1 MVTAIHQEVVF
12 EDEICSHLKAN
23 GWLFDGPLP
32 YEKGHAYDAGYDKR
46 HALFP
51 DDSIAWVKKTQ
62 PDVWAKFTSHHGD
75 AQEAEREF
83 IRMLAA
89 DLDRERKTIRKDD
102 PQLWGSLHTLR
113 RGFKHINATF
123 KMAQFAP
130 ANSLNPKLWDDFGAN
145 ILRVV
150 RQVHYSTHNGNSIDL
165 VLFLNGIPVATI
177 ELKTETTQSIEQ
189 AMRQYRKDRLPRDPE
204 TNSEEPLLGF
214 GRRSLVHFA
223 LSSDEVRMTTKL
235 DGDKTRFLP
244 FNRGI
249 SDGKGG
255 AGAGNPADV
264 KRGHATAYFWYEV
277 LVCKSFMD
285 ILGKFISIEVKE
297 SAKLKTG

>member
-130 ANSLNPKLWDDFGAN
+130 ANSLNPKLWDDFGMQGSQLYGYWSPN
-145 ILRVV
+145 VQV
-150 RQVHYSTHNGNSIDL
+150 RTGREDVKATVFKQDGRALVAIASWAADTVSITPQVDWAALGID
-165 VLFLNGIPVATI
+165 PARATI
-177 ELKTETTQSIEQ
+177 T
-189 AMRQYRKDRLPRDPE
+189 APAV
-204 TNSEEPLLGF
+204 G
-214 GRRSLVHFA
+214 A
-223 LSSDEVRMTTKL
+223 LQDARTIGAGERITL
-235 DGDKTRFLP
+235 AP
-244 FNRGI
+244 
-249 SDGKGG
+249 GKGIL
-255 AGAGNPADV
+255 
-264 KRGHATAYFWYEV
+264 
-277 LVCKSFMD
+277 LV
-285 ILGKFISIEVKE
+285 IR
-297 SAKLKTG
+297 